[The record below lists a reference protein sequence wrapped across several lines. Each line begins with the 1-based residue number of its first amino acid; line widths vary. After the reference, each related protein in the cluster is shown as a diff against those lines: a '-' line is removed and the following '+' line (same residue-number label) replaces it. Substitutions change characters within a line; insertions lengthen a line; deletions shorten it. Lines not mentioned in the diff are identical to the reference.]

1 MAIHAL
7 RSNEL
12 GVIAGGL
19 IAPGLSTAIATLGA
33 APLAGPSL
41 YAPNFVVHVIQR
53 VGRNPWARLTLTPAP
68 VVTPPVI

>member
-19 IAPGLSTAIATLGA
+19 IAPGLSTAIAPPAA
-33 APLAGPSL
+33 APLAGPML
-41 YAPNFVVHVIQR
+41 YAPSFVLHVMQR
-53 VGRNPWARLTLTPAP
+53 GGRNCWARLAPTPAP